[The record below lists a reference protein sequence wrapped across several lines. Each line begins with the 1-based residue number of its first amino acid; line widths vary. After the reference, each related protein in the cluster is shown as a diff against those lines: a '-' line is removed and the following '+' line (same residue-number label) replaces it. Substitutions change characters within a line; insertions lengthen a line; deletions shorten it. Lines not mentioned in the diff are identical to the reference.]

1 MVLFHSPTYIS
12 PVFSIILKIKPKLFI
27 GTSLHHMAPA
37 SLQPPLTPC
46 SPGPTLLQPRWP
58 PSASH
63 TLRSLLGHHLSPS
76 STALCLG
83 WPGPWSLQGWL
94 LLDTSL
100 TLSQVLPDL
109 SFQVVSQAPSHLQS
123 LLSTSGVSLFPR
135 LLGAVDEL
143 KPFWS
148 PQSCSLLCSELSW
161 HMAEGY

>member
-12 PVFSIILKIKPKLFI
+12 PVFSIILKIKPKLLI

-37 SLQPPLTPC
+37 SLQPPLRPC

-58 PSASH
+58 PSESH
-63 TLRSLLGHHLSPS
+63 TLRSFLGHHHSPS

-83 WPGPWSLQGWL
+83 WPGPRSSQGWL

-109 SFQVVSQAPSHLQS
+109 SFQVASQAPHICRAFYQPL
-123 LLSTSGVSLFPR
+123 GFPCFLVYR
-135 LLGAVDEL
+135 E
-143 KPFWS
+143 P
-148 PQSCSLLCSELSW
+148 
-161 HMAEGY
+161 